1 MAHDYL
7 TVADVLGMHTV
18 LMQRY
23 GGAPGVRDPGALEA
37 ALFRPQTGYYDDIV
51 AEAAALLES
60 LAINHPFVDGN
71 KRIAFAA
78 ADVFLRINGWRL
90 QRAAQPQLPKHV
102 HFLANMF
109 SEPPERQRG
118 LVPGFSPGRAAGFAD
133 CAFPAFGR
141 HDGNGWTRVRS
152 AYLLSTPAG
161 PSLSRL
167 AQPWSETTP
176 A

>member
-1 MAHDYL
+1 MGHDYL
-7 TVADVLGMHTV
+7 NVADVLGMHTV

-23 GGAPGVRDPGALEA
+23 SGALGVRDPGALEA

-90 QRAAQPQLPKHV
+90 QRAPMQIYAEMIQMLESGTFDIAHLDPWL
-102 HFLANMF
+102 
-109 SEPPERQRG
+109 R
-118 LVPGFSPGRAAGFAD
+118 GFA
-133 CAFPAFGR
+133 
-141 HDGNGWTRVRS
+141 
-152 AYLLSTPAG
+152 
-161 PSLSRL
+161 
-167 AQPWSETTP
+167 AQET
-176 A
+176 

>member
-7 TVADVLGMHTV
+7 TVADVLGMHTI

-37 ALFRPQTGYYDDIV
+37 ALYRPQTGYYEDIV

-71 KRIAFAA
+71 KRIAYAA

-90 QRAAQPQLPKHV
+90 KREPMKIHAEMIQMFEAGTFNIAHLEPWLRSFAQR
-102 HFLANMF
+102 
-109 SEPPERQRG
+109 EG
-118 LVPGFSPGRAAGFAD
+118 
-133 CAFPAFGR
+133 
-141 HDGNGWTRVRS
+141 
-152 AYLLSTPAG
+152 
-161 PSLSRL
+161 
-167 AQPWSETTP
+167 
-176 A
+176 

>member
-1 MAHDYL
+1 VAHDHL

-23 GGAPGVRDPGALEA
+23 GGAMGVRDPGALEA
-37 ALFRPQTGYYDDIV
+37 ALFRPQTGYYKDIV

-90 QRAAQPQLPKHV
+90 QRAPLLIHAEMIQMLESGTFDMAHV
-102 HFLANMF
+102 EPWLRAFAIA
-109 SEPPERQRG
+109 SE
-118 LVPGFSPGRAAGFAD
+118 
-133 CAFPAFGR
+133 
-141 HDGNGWTRVRS
+141 
-152 AYLLSTPAG
+152 
-161 PSLSRL
+161 
-167 AQPWSETTP
+167 
-176 A
+176 

>member
-1 MAHDYL
+1 VAHDHL

-23 GGAPGVRDPGALEA
+23 GGAMGVRDPGALEA
-37 ALFRPQTGYYDDIV
+37 ALFRPQTGYYKDIV

-90 QRAAQPQLPKHV
+90 RRAPLLIHAEMIQMFESGSFDMAHV
-102 HFLANMF
+102 EPWLRAFAIA
-109 SEPPERQRG
+109 SE
-118 LVPGFSPGRAAGFAD
+118 
-133 CAFPAFGR
+133 
-141 HDGNGWTRVRS
+141 
-152 AYLLSTPAG
+152 
-161 PSLSRL
+161 
-167 AQPWSETTP
+167 
-176 A
+176 

>member
-1 MAHDYL
+1 MSHDYL

-37 ALFRPQTGYYDDIV
+37 ALFRPQTGYYEDIV

-78 ADVFLRINGWRL
+78 TDIFLRINGWRL
-90 QRAAQPQLPKHV
+90 QRPPMQTHAEMIHRFETGTFDIAHLDPWLRKFAAV
-102 HFLANMF
+102 A
-109 SEPPERQRG
+109 E
-118 LVPGFSPGRAAGFAD
+118 
-133 CAFPAFGR
+133 
-141 HDGNGWTRVRS
+141 
-152 AYLLSTPAG
+152 
-161 PSLSRL
+161 
-167 AQPWSETTP
+167 
-176 A
+176 